1 MVIRQL
7 LANKILKKFGPTFSL
22 LKWGQPGKNP
32 FIKMRMFT
40 KSQTKNIHI
49 WMNGEQ
55 FCAINIFLRQASKF
69 FKDLISCLIW
79 TFFSK
84 CLHVIFYHTYQ
95 QASGFASSILPIFSF
110 SMFFVTYDNNLP
122 LMVCLLVILAM
133 FAIWGSLEIAE
144 IVSKY
149 GPSGH

>member
-1 MVIRQL
+1 MAIPFPL
-7 LANKILKKFGPTFSL
+7 LF
-22 LKWGQPGKNP
+22 QNP
-32 FIKMRMFT
+32 FILSKWECLQSTRP
-40 KSQTKNIHI
+40 KNIHI

-55 FCAINIFLRQASKF
+55 FCAINIFLRQASNF

-110 SMFFVTYDNNLP
+110 SMFFVTYNNLP